1 MEREVSELAVQ
12 LGEQEADANE
22 AISRWKIR
30 AEELENEAQV
40 AEDASERWKERAEEL
55 EDEVR
60 SIGGR
65 CRQLEE
71 ECNISRQGK
80 TEAERHAQDLL
91 CKISNLEKKAK
102 QLEDEKV
109 ALEARISELTK
120 SDEGPQLE
128 EELAVERG
136 RHHEAR
142 EEVQTLTRSLEEAR
156 AEFSDFRN
164 QSEAVVC
171 QWTGKH

>member
-1 MEREVSELAVQ
+1 M
-12 LGEQEADANE
+12 ADDGAKL
-22 AISRWKIR
+22 WKDR
-30 AEELENEAQV
+30 AEQSETEVTSLRLQLQAIETDGAQGPLHQKLDLLEKY
-40 AEDASERWKERAEEL
+40 S
-55 EDEVR
+55 
-60 SIGGR
+60 S
-65 CRQLEE
+65 QLEE
-71 ECNISRQGK
+71 DLSNSRNEK
-80 TEAERHAQDLL
+80 IEAERHAQDLL
-91 CKISNLEKKAK
+91 CKMSNLEERAK